1 LQAAFKALFS
11 SLSVSYTRIAV
22 PLGKSFDMIVDGK
35 LITGLAEI
43 EIRPVQSDA
52 KKDFDF

>member
-1 LQAAFKALFS
+1 
-11 SLSVSYTRIAV
+11 
-22 PLGKSFDMIVDGK
+22 MIVDGK

-52 KKDFDF
+52 KKDFDFQLPVMTFLPLKL